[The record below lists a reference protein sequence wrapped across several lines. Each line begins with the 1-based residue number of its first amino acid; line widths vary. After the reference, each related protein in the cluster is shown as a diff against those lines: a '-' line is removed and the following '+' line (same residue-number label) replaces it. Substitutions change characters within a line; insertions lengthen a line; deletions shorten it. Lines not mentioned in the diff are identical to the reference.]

1 MPTQN
6 GQGRCRV
13 LLPCGCKLEGTCLL
27 LARDG
32 WLLVYLGMWLPCHLS
47 IADDIQIIQ
56 EMQTFNY
63 YRIL

>member
-27 LARDG
+27 LVGDRR
-32 WLLVYLGMWLPCHLS
+32 LVACGCGCP
-47 IADDIQIIQ
+47 A
-56 EMQTFNY
+56 T
-63 YRIL
+63 YR